1 MHAIDMFADALLVR
15 LAWTSLQATL
25 LIGALWLLNRRL
37 QRLSPALRCLLWW
50 LLGAQLIVGLTV
62 GTPVR
67 LPLLSPASGGHAQVV
82 VAQSPSAA
90 SLPASAPMTTTAAA
104 ATIRPAAAAADPVP
118 APAAID
124 RALPIAALWFAG
136 LLLQSL
142 AIARQWRAAR
152 RTWRTSTP
160 LQDAALQALCR
171 QQARALGLRRCP
183 PVRVSPAIASPQ
195 VGGLWRPAVLL
206 PADHMLTP
214 EEVSMALAHELAHL
228 SRGDLWLG
236 WVPAIAQRL
245 FFFHPLVA
253 WAMREYALN
262 REAACDAQV
271 MQRHHAT
278 AQDYGRL
285 LLRLGVAH
293 PMHAGLA
300 GASPT
305 FRNLKRRLGMLQPGP
320 RSMPRA
326 AGWLLV
332 ASVALVGVLPY
343 RVVAAH
349 GPMQNA
355 TGIADNSTTPPAPP
369 AAPVPPPPPAAPSP
383 AAPPPPPPPAAPAV
397 TGVRHSGTDIDIDT
411 DTPTNGYAYAL
422 FDHSDGNL
430 TIAIHGSPAD
440 RAAAE
445 RLHAG
450 DAPMFWFRRGNQA
463 YVIRDPAYVARAR
476 ALYAPLRD
484 YWRNAGRLEGE
495 QWSVKGPLEG
505 LADWQRD
512 VQAQRR
518 EVLADAQ
525 AGAAERL
532 ASLDRQQREISA
544 RMAELNRRLAAL
556 QPQLNAMARQQ
567 AQLVAQVDRQAS
579 QLVDEALARG
589 LAQPVERR

>member
-1 MHAIDMFADALLVR
+1 MNAIDLFASALLVR

-25 LIGALWLLNRRL
+25 LIGALWLLGRRL
-37 QRLSPALRCLLWW
+37 QHLSPAVRCMLWW
-50 LLGAQLIVGLTV
+50 LLGAQLIVGLAV
-62 GTPVR
+62 STPVR
-67 LPLLSPASGGHAQVV
+67 LPLLSPAPPAIV
-82 VAQSPSAA
+82 VATTDARPHTAIAPTDEFADQGTATAAIPPTTPSPT
-90 SLPASAPMTTTAAA
+90 SAP
-104 ATIRPAAAAADPVP
+104 IPVSVDWP
-118 APAAID
+118 LLA
-124 RALPIAALWFAG
+124 AALWLAG
-136 LLLQSL
+136 LLLQL
-142 AIARQWRAAR
+142 LLIVRQWRTAHHVLRASR
-152 RTWRTSTP
+152 L
-160 LQDAALQALCR
+160 LQDRALHALCQR
-171 QQARALGLRRCP
+171 QAEALGLRRCP
-183 PVRVSPAIASPQ
+183 QLRVSSTIASPQ
-195 VGGLWRPAVLL
+195 VSGLWRPVVLL
-206 PADHMLTP
+206 PADHSLTP

-271 MQRHHAT
+271 MQQHHA
-278 AQDYGRL
+278 APQDYGRL

-305 FRNLKRRLGMLQPGP
+305 FHNLKRRLGMLQPGP

-326 AGWLLV
+326 VGWLLV
-332 ASVALVGVLPY
+332 AIVALVGVLPY

-355 TGIADNSTTPPAPP
+355 TGTADGSATPPAPP
-369 AAPVPPPPPAAPSP
+369 AVPVPPPPPAVPSP

-397 TGVRHSGTDIDIDT
+397 RHTGTDIDIDT

-422 FDHSDGNL
+422 FDGSDGNL

-450 DAPMFWFRRGNQA
+450 DTPMFWFRRGNQA

-476 ALYAPLRD
+476 ALYAPMRD
-484 YWRNAGRLEGE
+484 YWREAGRFEGE
-495 QWSVKGPLEG
+495 QWSLKGPLEG

-518 EVLADAQ
+518 EVQADPQ
-525 AGAAERL
+525 QPGAKERL
-532 ASLDRQQREISA
+532 ASLERQQREIST
-544 RMAELNRRLAAL
+544 RVAELNRQLTKL
-556 QPQLNAMARQQ
+556 QPQLDALARQRQQLAVQ
-567 AQLVAQVDRQAS
+567 ANRQAS
-579 QLVDEALARG
+579 ALVDEALARG
-589 LAQPVERR
+589 LAQQVGQR